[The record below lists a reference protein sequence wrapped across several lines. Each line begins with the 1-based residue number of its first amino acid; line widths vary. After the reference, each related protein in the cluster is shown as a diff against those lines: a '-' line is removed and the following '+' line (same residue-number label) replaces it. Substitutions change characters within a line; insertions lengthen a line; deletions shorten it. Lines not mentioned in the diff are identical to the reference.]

1 MTFFDS
7 LLDSHLKIRRN
18 ESMFKKIII
27 IGAIV
32 VFVGGFLFLLLKG
45 SGKEENTITT
55 VKVEKGRIV
64 DKALAIGRI
73 EPENQI
79 AVKSK
84 ISGIVKKVFVEM
96 GDLVKKGDPLIEISP
111 NPTPLEFAEAKRRVE
126 IDSVGYGN
134 LRKEYERTQ
143 ELLQKKLIS
152 QQEFDQVFR
161 NFREAELRLKLSQEK
176 LSLIEKGKTNI
187 ANRKIESVI
196 KSPITGTV
204 LERKMNVGD
213 PVVPLTSYQAGT
225 ELFTLANMNELIFR
239 GTVDEIDVGK
249 LKEGMP
255 TDLKIGALPND
266 TIGGVLYKISPKAKL
281 EENTTVFDLEIKIT
295 KKGFEML
302 RAGYSANAD
311 IIIQK
316 KEDILIIPERVV
328 EFKEDTAFVEVKEPN
343 GEIIKKTIKTGLS
356 DGLNIEVVEGLKEG
370 DLLVEQPP
378 KEIK

>member
-1 MTFFDS
+1 
-7 LLDSHLKIRRN
+7 
-18 ESMFKKIII
+18 MFKKIII
-27 IGAIV
+27 IGAVV

-45 SGKEENTITT
+45 SGKKENTITT
-55 VKVEKGRIV
+55 VKVERGKIV

-126 IDSVGYGN
+126 IDSVGYEN

-152 QQEFDQVFR
+152 QQEFDQMFR

-204 LERKMNVGD
+204 LERKANVGD

-225 ELFTLANMNELIFR
+225 ELFALANMNDLIFR

-370 DLLVEQPP
+370 DVLVERPP

>member
-1 MTFFDS
+1 
-7 LLDSHLKIRRN
+7 
-18 ESMFKKIII
+18 MFKKIII

-45 SGKEENTITT
+45 SGKKENTINT
-55 VKVEKGRIV
+55 VKVEKGKIV

-96 GDLVKKGDPLIEISP
+96 GDLVKEGESLIEISP
-111 NPTPLEFAEAKRRVE
+111 NPTPLEFAEAKRQVE
-126 IDSVGYGN
+126 IDSVSYEN

-152 QQEFDQVFR
+152 QQEFDQIFR

-187 ANRKIESVI
+187 ADRKIESVI
-196 KSPITGTV
+196 KSPIEGTV
-204 LERKMNVGD
+204 LEKKVNTGD

-225 ELFTLANMNELIFR
+225 ELFTLANMNDLIFR

-255 TDLKIGALPND
+255 VDLKIGALPND
-266 TIGGVLYKISPKAKL
+266 TIGGMLYKISPKAKL
-281 EENTTVFDLEIKIT
+281 EENTTLFDVEIRIT
-295 KKGFEML
+295 KTGFEML

-328 EFKEDTAFVEVKEPN
+328 EFKEDTAFVEIKQPN
-343 GEIIKKTIKTGLS
+343 GEITKKTIKTGLS
-356 DGLNIEVVEGLKEG
+356 DGLNIEVMEGLEEG
-370 DLLVEQPP
+370 DLLVERPP

>member
-1 MTFFDS
+1 
-7 LLDSHLKIRRN
+7 
-18 ESMFKKIII
+18 MFKKIII

-32 VFVGGFLFLLLKG
+32 VFVGGFLFLMFKG
-45 SGKEENTITT
+45 SGKKKNTITT
-55 VKVEKGRIV
+55 VKVERGNIV
-64 DKALAIGRI
+64 DKALAIGSI

-96 GDLVKKGDPLIEISP
+96 GDVVKKGHPLIEISP

-126 IDSVGYGN
+126 IDSVSYEN
-134 LRKEYERTQ
+134 LRKEYERVQ

-152 QQEFDQVFR
+152 QQEFDQASR
-161 NFREAELRLKLSQEK
+161 NYRESELRLKLSQEK
-176 LSLIEKGKTNI
+176 LSLIEKGKTNVADRI
-187 ANRKIESVI
+187 IESVI

-204 LERKMNVGD
+204 LERKVNMGD

-225 ELFTLANMNELIFR
+225 ELFTLANMNDLIFR

-249 LKEGMP
+249 LEEGM
-255 TDLKIGALPND
+255 TADLKIGALPND
-266 TIGGVLYKISPKAKL
+266 TIAGVLHKISPKAKL
-281 EENTTVFDLEIKIT
+281 EENTTLFDVEIKIT
-295 KKGFEML
+295 KTGFEML

-328 EFKEDTAFVEVKEPN
+328 EFKEDTAFVEVKQPD
-343 GEIIKKTIKTGLS
+343 GEINKKTIKTGLS
-356 DGLNIEVVEGLKEG
+356 DGLNIEVMEGLEEG
-370 DLLVEQPP
+370 DLLVERPP

>member
-1 MTFFDS
+1 
-7 LLDSHLKIRRN
+7 
-18 ESMFKKIII
+18 MFKKIII
-27 IGAIV
+27 IAAIV
-32 VFVGGFLFLLLKG
+32 VFVGVILFLLFKG
-45 SGKEENTITT
+45 SGKKENTIIT
-55 VKVEKGRIV
+55 VKAEKGKIV

-84 ISGIVKKVFVEM
+84 ISGIVKRVFVEM
-96 GDLVKKGDPLIEISP
+96 GDLIKEGDPLIEISP
-111 NPTPLEFAEAKRRVE
+111 NPTPLEFAEAKRQVE
-126 IDSVGYGN
+126 IDSVNYES
-134 LRKEYERTQ
+134 LRKEYERTE

-152 QQEFDQVFR
+152 QQEFDQTSR
-161 NFREAELRLKLSQEK
+161 NYSEAELRLKLSQEK
-176 LSLIEKGKTNI
+176 LSLIDKGKTNI
-187 ANRKIESVI
+187 ANRKIESII

-204 LERKMNVGD
+204 LERKVNVGD

-225 ELFTLANMNELIFR
+225 ELFALANMSDLIFR

-255 TDLKIGALPND
+255 VNLKIGALPND
-266 TIGGVLYKISPKAKL
+266 TIEGMLYKISPKAKL
-281 EENTTVFDLEIKIT
+281 QENTTLFDLEIKIT
-295 KKGFEML
+295 KAGLKML

-316 KEDILIIPERVV
+316 KEDIVVIPERVV
-328 EFKEDTAFVEVKEPN
+328 QFNADTAFVEVKEPN

-356 DGLNIEVVEGLKEG
+356 DGLNIEVTEGLKEG
-370 DLLVEQPP
+370 DLLVERPP

>member
-1 MTFFDS
+1 
-7 LLDSHLKIRRN
+7 
-18 ESMFKKIII
+18 MFKKIIL
-27 IGAIV
+27 IGAMV
-32 VFVGGFLFLLLKG
+32 VFVGGFLFLLLRG
-45 SGKEENTITT
+45 SGEKKNTITT
-55 VKVEKGRIV
+55 AKVERGKIV

-84 ISGIVKKVFVEM
+84 ISGIVKSVFVEM
-96 GDLVKKGDPLIEISP
+96 GDLVKEGELLIEISP
-111 NPTPLEFAEAKRRVE
+111 NPTPLEFAEAKRQVE
-126 IDSVGYGN
+126 IDSVSYEN
-134 LRKEYERTQ
+134 LRREYERTQ

-152 QQEFDQVFR
+152 QQEFDQIFR
-161 NFREAELRLKLSQEK
+161 NFKEADLRLKLSQEK

-187 ANRKIESVI
+187 ANRKIESVL

-204 LERKMNVGD
+204 LERRVNVGD

-225 ELFTLANMNELIFR
+225 ELFTIANMNELIFR

-255 TDLKIGALPND
+255 VDLKIGALPKD
-266 TIGGVLYKISPKAKL
+266 TIEGLLYKISPKAKL
-281 EENTTVFDLEIKIT
+281 EENTTLFDVEIKIT
-295 KKGFEML
+295 KTGFEML

-316 KEDILIIPERVV
+316 KEDVLVIPERVV

-370 DLLVEQPP
+370 DLLMERPP